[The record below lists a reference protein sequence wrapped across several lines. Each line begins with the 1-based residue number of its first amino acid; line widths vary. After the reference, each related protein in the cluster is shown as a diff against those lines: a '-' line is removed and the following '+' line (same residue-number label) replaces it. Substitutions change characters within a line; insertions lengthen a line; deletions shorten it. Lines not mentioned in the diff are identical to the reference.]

1 MQVTLVCFS
10 FITFVHSVTLKAMP
24 ITAEEAFQ
32 EAASKILDT
41 TTFVRAVLS
50 GRRRNMSVDFER
62 IDIRPVEIKGVLHLQ
77 LMQNDGRA
85 TTTKNLLPSALEVDQ
100 LLTTGYANIL
110 VESTQEAYSIRVTKS
125 GDAQVHTEKRALEQ
139 NFSHDKKKDRL
150 LDASDPF
157 LREVGIADAKGVI
170 KPSRQDKYKQ
180 VEEFLR
186 LLSPALNAAIE
197 AGQIHK
203 PTPANPLRITDLGCG
218 HAYLTFAAHQFLM
231 SSGIPVVVTGID
243 VRPES
248 RDHNNAIAQKLGIA
262 SSISFKAEEISKTT
276 SDAADIAIALHACD
290 TATDDAIAW
299 AVNGGAKL
307 LLIAPCCHHDIQ
319 KQIDAAPEPWGALT
333 KFGLMK
339 ERLGDL
345 LTDSFRAQLLR
356 FVGYRVEVIEF
367 VGGEHT
373 PRNLMIRAVKT
384 DAKPEQIDVDRYL
397 EITAQWGVKPALEKK
412 LSTLN
417 IR

>member
-1 MQVTLVCFS
+1 
-10 FITFVHSVTLKAMP
+10 MP
-24 ITAEEAFQ
+24 ITREEAFQ
-32 EAASKILDT
+32 EAASKILNT
-41 TTFVRAVLS
+41 STFVRAVLS

-62 IDIRPVEIKGVLHLQ
+62 IDIRPVEIKGVLNLQ

-85 TTTKNLLPSALEVDQ
+85 TTAKNLLPSALEIDQ
-100 LLTTGYANIL
+100 LLNSGYANIM
-110 VESTQEAYSIRVTKS
+110 VESTDEAYSIRVTKS

-139 NFSHDKKKDRL
+139 NLSHDKKKDRL
-150 LDASDPF
+150 LDSNDPF

-203 PTPANPLRITDLGCG
+203 PTHENPLRITDLGCG
-218 HAYLTFAAHQFLM
+218 HAYLTFAAHQFLIN
-231 SSGIPVVVTGID
+231 SGIPVVVTGID
-243 VRPES
+243 IRPDS
-248 RDHNNAIAQKLGIA
+248 RDRNNKIAETLGITKT
-262 SSISFKAEEISKTT
+262 ITFKAEEISKTT
-276 SDAADIAIALHACD
+276 ADSADVAIALHACD

-299 AVNGGAKL
+299 AVNSGAKL

-319 KQIDAAPEPWGALT
+319 KQIESVPEPWGALT

-356 FVGYRVEVIEF
+356 IVGYRVEVIEF

-384 DAKPEQIDVDRYL
+384 DAKPEQLDIDRYL
-397 EITAQWGVKPALEKK
+397 EITAQWGVKPVLEKK

>member
-1 MQVTLVCFS
+1 
-10 FITFVHSVTLKAMP
+10 MP
-24 ITAEEAFQ
+24 ITREEAFQ

-41 TTFVRAVLS
+41 ATFVRAVLS
-50 GRRRNMSVDFER
+50 GRRRNMSVEFER
-62 IDIRPVEIKGVLHLQ
+62 IDIRPVEIKGVLNLQ
-77 LMQNDGRA
+77 LMQSDGR
-85 TTTKNLLPSALEVDQ
+85 TTTAKNLLPSAIEVDQ
-100 LLTTGYANIL
+100 LLNSGYANIM
-110 VESTQEAYSIRVTKS
+110 VESTFEAYYVRVTKS

-139 NFSHDKKKDRL
+139 NLSHDKKKDRL

-186 LLSPALNAAIE
+186 LLSPALNAAID

-203 PTPANPLRITDLGCG
+203 PTADNPLRITDLGCG

-231 SSGIPVVVTGID
+231 NSGIPVVVTGID
-243 VRPES
+243 IRPDS
-248 RDHNNAIAQKLGIA
+248 RDRNNAIAEKLGITKT
-262 SSISFKAEEISKTT
+262 ISFKAEEISKTT
-276 SDAADIAIALHACD
+276 SESADIAIALHACD

-356 FVGYRVEVIEF
+356 LVGYRVEVIEF
-367 VGGEHT
+367 IGGEHT

-384 DAKPEQIDVDRYL
+384 DAKPEQLDIDRYL

>member
-1 MQVTLVCFS
+1 
-10 FITFVHSVTLKAMP
+10 MP

-100 LLTTGYANIL
+100 LLTSGYANIL

-218 HAYLTFAAHQFLM
+218 HAYLTFAAHQFLL

-248 RDHNNAIAQKLGIA
+248 RDRNNAIAQKLGIA

-356 FVGYRVEVIEF
+356 IVGYRVEVIEF

>member
-1 MQVTLVCFS
+1 
-10 FITFVHSVTLKAMP
+10 
-24 ITAEEAFQ
+24 
-32 EAASKILDT
+32 
-41 TTFVRAVLS
+41 
-50 GRRRNMSVDFER
+50 
-62 IDIRPVEIKGVLHLQ
+62 
-77 LMQNDGRA
+77 
-85 TTTKNLLPSALEVDQ
+85 
-100 LLTTGYANIL
+100 
-110 VESTQEAYSIRVTKS
+110 
-125 GDAQVHTEKRALEQ
+125 VHTEKRESEQ
-139 NFSHDKKKDRL
+139 NLAHDKKKDRL
-150 LDASDPF
+150 LDSSDPF
-157 LREVGIADAKGVI
+157 LREVGIADAKGII

-186 LLSPALNAAIE
+186 LLSPTLNAAIE

-203 PTPANPLRITDLGCG
+203 PTEQNPLRITDLGCG

-231 SSGIPVVVTGID
+231 NSGIPVLVTGID
-243 VRPES
+243 VRPDS
-248 RDHNNAIAQKLGIA
+248 RDRNNAIAENLGI
-262 SSISFKAEEISKTT
+262 STTINFKAEEISKTT
-276 SDAADIAIALHACD
+276 ADAADVAIALHACD

-319 KQIDAAPEPWGALT
+319 KQIDSAPEPWGALT

-345 LTDSFRAQLLR
+345 LTDSLRAQLLR
-356 FVGYRVEVIEF
+356 IVGYRVEVIEF

-384 DAKPEQIDVDRYL
+384 DAKPEKLDIDRYL
-397 EITAQWGVKPALEKK
+397 EITAQWGLAPALEKK
-412 LSTLN
+412 LPTLN

>member
-1 MQVTLVCFS
+1 
-10 FITFVHSVTLKAMP
+10 MP
-24 ITAEEAFQ
+24 ITLEEAFQ
-32 EAASKILDT
+32 EAASKILNT
-41 TTFVRAVLS
+41 STFVRAVLS

-62 IDIRPVEIKGVLHLQ
+62 IDIRPVEIKGVLNLQ

-85 TTTKNLLPSALEVDQ
+85 TTAKNLLPSALEIDR
-100 LLTTGYANIL
+100 LLNSGYANIM
-110 VESTQEAYSIRVTKS
+110 VESTDEAYSIRVTKS
-125 GDAQVHTEKRALEQ
+125 GDAQVHAEKRALEQ
-139 NFSHDKKKDRL
+139 NLSHDKKKDRL
-150 LDASDPF
+150 LDSNDPF

-197 AGQIHK
+197 AGQIHR
-203 PTPANPLRITDLGCG
+203 PTQENPLRITDLGCG
-218 HAYLTFAAHQFLM
+218 HAYLTFAAHQFLIN
-231 SSGIPVVVTGID
+231 SGIPVVVTGID
-243 VRPES
+243 IRPDS
-248 RDHNNAIAQKLGIA
+248 RDRNNTIAEKLGITKT
-262 SSISFKAEEISKTT
+262 ITFKAEEISKTT
-276 SDAADIAIALHACD
+276 ADSADVAIALHACD

-319 KQIDAAPEPWGALT
+319 KQIESAPEPWGALT

-356 FVGYRVEVIEF
+356 IVGYRVEVIEF

-384 DAKPEQIDVDRYL
+384 DAKPEQLDIDRYL
-397 EITAQWGVKPALEKK
+397 EITAQWGVKPVLEKK

>member
-1 MQVTLVCFS
+1 
-10 FITFVHSVTLKAMP
+10 MP
-24 ITAEEAFQ
+24 ITREEAFQ

-41 TTFVRAVLS
+41 ATFVRAVLS
-50 GRRRNMSVDFER
+50 GRRRNMSVEFER
-62 IDIRPVEIKGVLHLQ
+62 IDIRPVEIKGVLNLQ
-77 LMQNDGRA
+77 LMQSDGR
-85 TTTKNLLPSALEVDQ
+85 TTTAKNLLPSAIEVDQ
-100 LLTTGYANIL
+100 LLNSGYANIM
-110 VESTQEAYSIRVTKS
+110 VESTFEAYSIRVTKS

-139 NFSHDKKKDRL
+139 NLSHDKKKDRL

-186 LLSPALNAAIE
+186 LLSPALNAAID

-203 PTPANPLRITDLGCG
+203 PTADNPLRITDLGCG

-231 SSGIPVVVTGID
+231 NSGIPVVVTGID
-243 VRPES
+243 IRPDS
-248 RDHNNAIAQKLGIA
+248 RDRNNAIAEKLGITKT
-262 SSISFKAEEISKTT
+262 ISFKAEEISKTT
-276 SDAADIAIALHACD
+276 SDSADIAIALHACD

-356 FVGYRVEVIEF
+356 LVGYRVEVIEF
-367 VGGEHT
+367 IGGEHT

-384 DAKPEQIDVDRYL
+384 GATADSAEKSRYDAMIALWK
-397 EITAQWGVKPALEKK
+397 VKPALA
-412 LSTLN
+412 TLLN
-417 IR
+417 R